1 MYEVKA
7 PTPQGQVY
15 AAHPDVRELRAKM
28 KREQEEARMGGP
40 RPDGRTRVVFI
51 DVTTLDSNVRALM
64 ADAGVARLT
73 RNSRCPCGS
82 GKRFK
87 RCCGRK
93 GK

>member
-1 MYEVKA
+1 MDETATV
-7 PTPQGQVY
+7 GGRGRGL
-15 AAHPDVRELRAKM
+15 AAQRMRVLLEQRAAAR
-28 KREQEEARMGGP
+28 REQIGP
-40 RPDGRTRVVFI
+40 PPTRTRVVPI
-51 DVTTLDSNVRALM
+51 DVTTLDTTIQELM
-64 ADAGVARLT
+64 AQAGVTRLT